1 MLLKSSITQVSHTSS
16 AITPDTAATRPA
28 MRNTSSIRLISFTG
42 GSVQISTMNGS
53 AAIKGSAT
61 VLLGLGLF
69 SVALPMPT
77 TQAAQGAEC
86 PEQVR
91 FQIDALYRWQLER
104 QQQSGPIQISS
115 QRQRFTPQLYRLLQR
130 AYDLTPADGRFVDFD
145 LFSGSQVNTFSATLQ
160 GCRQEQVD
168 LLSARVAVQAGLV
181 GRRAELPMQL
191 HYVFRQ
197 SPSAG
202 WRIADIIYPD
212 APSFRLTTYLRT
224 LLEDPS

>member
-28 MRNTSSIRLISFTG
+28 MRSTSSIRLISFTG

-53 AAIKGSAT
+53 AAIKGSVT
-61 VLLGLGLF
+61 VLLGLALF
-69 SVALPMPT
+69 SVALPMPMAE
-77 TQAAQGAEC
+77 AAQGAEC

-145 LFSGSQVNTFSATLQ
+145 LFSGSQVNTFSATFQ
-160 GCRQEQVD
+160 GCRQEQVY
-168 LLSARVAVQAGLV
+168 LFQRAWLCRRGWSVAGLSCRCSCTTCFANRPGMV
-181 GRRAELPMQL
+181 GVSPTSSTPM
-191 HYVFRQ
+191 HHRF
-197 SPSAG
+197 A
-202 WRIADIIYPD
+202 
-212 APSFRLTTYLRT
+212 
-224 LLEDPS
+224 